1 MVICLGPCDSR
12 GVTASFTC
20 CRQIYFGGNY
30 NKRRKFAALCW
41 PLMLLQHPVLVLSS
55 PGFVWASKQGGMG
68 AGNEESLFD
77 LCRRQRNEE
86 RERGSSEREHA
97 REQSQVLWEPTENC
111 LFGWTGIIKDSD
123 VVRYINGPLKA
134 SDQ

>member
-1 MVICLGPCDSR
+1 
-12 GVTASFTC
+12 
-20 CRQIYFGGNY
+20 
-30 NKRRKFAALCW
+30 
-41 PLMLLQHPVLVLSS
+41 
-55 PGFVWASKQGGMG
+55 MG